1 MFEPQGS
8 AGTRNPT
15 FGAPGRGAPEF
26 VFHRSV
32 PRRVVITMPG
42 DQEGNPDPW
51 AAWPA
56 RAEPLASGDPVPQAA
71 RGPQGAAGRGRRGQA
86 STALTPRQARSAARA
101 SNHAATTTPY
111 TRREQAN
118 SRAALTVARE
128 LLQCRLLEGGRDVL
142 LERVAELLGFA
153 ASGAHPFCTQ
163 LPSQAQGGPR
173 GGSARARGLQGYSN
187 ASEAVS
193 TGPAAALPPL
203 PVREEEGL
211 DATRGP
217 SGQPRCHPTVGASGR
232 TAWHAEHYGVA
243 FGMTAPE
250 EYVPLMMDQGHP
262 HESEQGSLLS
272 PSWGDEAPEAEP
284 FQEPRD
290 GPTGHAGGNDYRVP
304 LILQEQAYA
313 NHGSQEVQV
322 ATASS
327 CPAPTVSYPSGGGRR
342 GLQERGRDPTSPPR
356 RSEQGVLRR

>member
-1 MFEPQGS
+1 M
-8 AGTRNPT
+8 
-15 FGAPGRGAPEF
+15 
-26 VFHRSV
+26 
-32 PRRVVITMPG
+32 
-42 DQEGNPDPW
+42 
-51 AAWPA
+51 
-56 RAEPLASGDPVPQAA
+56 
-71 RGPQGAAGRGRRGQA
+71 
-86 STALTPRQARSAARA
+86 ALTPRQTRSVARA
-101 SNHAATTTPY
+101 SNHATATTSY

-163 LPSQAQGGPR
+163 LPSQAQDGPR
-173 GGSARARGLQGYSN
+173 RGSARARGLQGYPDTD
-187 ASEAVS
+187 EAVS
-193 TGPAAALPPL
+193 TGPVAALTLL
-203 PVREEEGL
+203 PASEEGL
-211 DATRGP
+211 VATHGP
-217 SGQPRCHPTVGASGR
+217 SGLPRYHPQVGTSSRA
-232 TAWHAEHYGVA
+232 AWHAEHYGVA

-250 EYVPLMMDQGHP
+250 
-262 HESEQGSLLS
+262 
-272 PSWGDEAPEAEP
+272 AEL

-290 GPTGHAGGNDYRVP
+290 GPTGHAGGSDYRVP

-327 CPAPTVSYPSGGGRR
+327 CPAPTVSWPLGGGRR

-356 RSEQGVLRR
+356 H

>member
-1 MFEPQGS
+1 M
-8 AGTRNPT
+8 
-15 FGAPGRGAPEF
+15 
-26 VFHRSV
+26 
-32 PRRVVITMPG
+32 
-42 DQEGNPDPW
+42 
-51 AAWPA
+51 
-56 RAEPLASGDPVPQAA
+56 
-71 RGPQGAAGRGRRGQA
+71 
-86 STALTPRQARSAARA
+86 
-101 SNHAATTTPY
+101 
-111 TRREQAN
+111 
-118 SRAALTVARE
+118 
-128 LLQCRLLEGGRDVL
+128 L

-187 ASEAVS
+187 ASEAVG

-211 DATRGP
+211 DATHGP
-217 SGQPRCHPTVGASGR
+217 SGQPCYHPTVGVSSR

-262 HESEQGSLLS
+262 HEGEQGSLLS

-290 GPTGHAGGNDYRVP
+290 GPTGHAGGNNYRVP
-304 LILQEQAYA
+304 LIPQEQAYA

-342 GLQERGRDPTSPPR
+342 GLQERGRDLTSPPR